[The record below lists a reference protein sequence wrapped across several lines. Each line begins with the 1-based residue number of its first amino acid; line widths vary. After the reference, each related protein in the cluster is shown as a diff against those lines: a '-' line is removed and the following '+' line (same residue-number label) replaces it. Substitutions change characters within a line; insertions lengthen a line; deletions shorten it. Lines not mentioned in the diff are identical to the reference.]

1 MSPRLYRPPT
11 GLASRRPYDSG
22 LPIDVSR
29 RTTGIGSFGAAGP
42 DVFALPAGDSR
53 RLFVR

>member
-11 GLASRRPYDSG
+11 GLASRWPYDSG